1 MDKVRPP
8 AQKTKYKGYLGLWIY
23 YGTWCLGVQGG
34 CRWVNFG
41 FGTLRR
47 RHELC
52 PLCLATQVSI
62 ITFWVVFLLLDLGIG
77 DPPPPFWENFPKNTV
92 FYSEIRSLR

>member
-62 ITFWVVFLLLDLGIG
+62 IKYTGNRILKYADI
-77 DPPPPFWENFPKNTV
+77 P
-92 FYSEIRSLR
+92 SEQRAIAWMRIEMGWIVHKKRTI

>member
-62 ITFWVVFLLLDLGIG
+62 IEDSACRVRIILTCLL
-77 DPPPPFWENFPKNTV
+77 NTV
-92 FYSEIRSLR
+92 YPATIPIHHLG